1 MRPSSCEKSD
11 FRDRKREDFA
21 GADGFTL
28 LETCIALL
36 LMLIVSLGAAS
47 LFTVAAGN
55 NSGAADR
62 QLAMAV
68 AQDRMERLR
77 NVMFT
82 DPLLNATPVGGSAE
96 TVVSAGRSYR
106 VTTFITATNPV
117 DALPTIKTISIRV
130 TPLGA
135 GPSWSAATSIF
146 SSVTVVSQ
154 RSSLLTGTHREL

>member
-1 MRPSSCEKSD
+1 MRSSSCEQSD
-11 FRDRKREDFA
+11 WRERKQKKFA
-21 GADGFTL
+21 SAEGFTL
-28 LETCIALL
+28 METCIALL
-36 LMLIVSLGAAS
+36 IMLIVSLGVAS

-77 NVMFT
+77 NVIFS
-82 DPLLNATPVGGSAE
+82 DPSLNVTPVAGTTE
-96 TVVSAGRSYR
+96 TVINAGRTYL
-106 VTTFITATNPV
+106 VTTIITASNPV
-117 DALPTIKTISIRV
+117 NALPTIKTITIRV
-130 TPLGA
+130 RPIGV